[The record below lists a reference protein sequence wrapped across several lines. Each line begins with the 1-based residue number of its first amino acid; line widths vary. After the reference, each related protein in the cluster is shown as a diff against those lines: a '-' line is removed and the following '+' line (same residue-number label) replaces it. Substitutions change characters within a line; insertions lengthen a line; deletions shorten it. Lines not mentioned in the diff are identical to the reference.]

1 MESKVPEWFL
11 SFYESL
17 FVAQLRTVRQLKSP
31 RPKKA
36 KRREDRGMSN
46 MNMAIDILQRAPRP
60 LHISEVI
67 AQVKTKYGVTLDRE
81 SLVSALVKKVHRRQG
96 LSRPAPNT
104 FEIEAEGR

>member
-1 MESKVPEWFL
+1 MESKIPEWFL

-17 FVAQLRTVRQLKSP
+17 LSAQLRAVRQVKSP
-31 RPKKA
+31 RAKKV
-36 KRREDRGMSN
+36 KGTEGKSMSN
-46 MNMAIDILQRAPRP
+46 MDMAIDILRKAQRP

-67 AQVKTKYGVTLDRE
+67 TQVKTKYGVTLDRE
-81 SLVSALVKKVHRRQG
+81 SLVSALVKKVHRHQG